1 MQMDTFKK
9 IAGKI
14 AYPSRFRSMLIVLS
28 GFGLL
33 AYIYATKQSTS
44 FLAYVAYVLSD
55 YALLILVAN
64 SLPAFRKIRRRLETN
79 LYARRWLSEPEYRA
93 RTSLYAG
100 LLIDFVYIVFKAVLG
115 IYYRSV
121 WYGAVAVYY
130 VVLSTVRFFLVQNDR
145 KSPAVEQAFRC
156 YRLAGLSM
164 LFLNMAMAGMMIQ
177 MIGYGKGDSYP
188 GFVIYASAAYTFYI
202 LITAVINAIKFH
214 KHGYNP
220 ILSATK
226 MLNSVTA
233 LMSLFALQTTILT
246 QFGTDSN
253 FNRLM
258 NTATGSAVT
267 ALTIGM
273 SAFMIFRGNRALNE
287 LREGRVSDK
296 P

>member
-9 IAGKI
+9 IVGKI
-14 AYPSRFRSMLIVLS
+14 AYPGRFRSMLIVLS

-121 WYGAVAVYY
+121 WYGAVAVY
-130 VVLSTVRFFLVQNDR
+130 
-145 KSPAVEQAFRC
+145 
-156 YRLAGLSM
+156 
-164 LFLNMAMAGMMIQ
+164 
-177 MIGYGKGDSYP
+177 
-188 GFVIYASAAYTFYI
+188 
-202 LITAVINAIKFH
+202 
-214 KHGYNP
+214 
-220 ILSATK
+220 
-226 MLNSVTA
+226 
-233 LMSLFALQTTILT
+233 
-246 QFGTDSN
+246 
-253 FNRLM
+253 
-258 NTATGSAVT
+258 
-267 ALTIGM
+267 
-273 SAFMIFRGNRALNE
+273 
-287 LREGRVSDK
+287 
-296 P
+296 